1 MSVSLAAEIWNLVR
15 DALPEEDVEQLA
27 DGLVG
32 ILVDSGFDL
41 DDIRYEFSGDSEVE
55 TAIKWYADDVE
66 TDVEDA
72 DDYGDGGDE
81 DSNW

>member
-1 MSVSLAAEIWNLVR
+1 MSVSLAAEIWGLVR
-15 DALPEEDVEQLA
+15 DALPEDDVEQLA

-41 DDIRYEFSGDSEVE
+41 DDIRYEFTGDREVE
-55 TAIKWYADDVE
+55 AAIKWYADDAE
-66 TDVEDA
+66 TEDA